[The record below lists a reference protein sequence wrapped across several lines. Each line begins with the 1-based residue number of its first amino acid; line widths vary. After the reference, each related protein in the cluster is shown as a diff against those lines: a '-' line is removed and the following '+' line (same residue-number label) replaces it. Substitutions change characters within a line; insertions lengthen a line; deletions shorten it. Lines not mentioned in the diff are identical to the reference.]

1 MEQASHVEFQIF
13 IIMLKNN
20 NLILTP
26 HVAGGTLDSLVKL
39 QEHSLD
45 IIKDYFR

>member
-1 MEQASHVEFQIF
+1 
-13 IIMLKNN
+13 MLIKYATKNL

-39 QEHSLD
+39 QKHSLQL
-45 IIKDYFR
+45 IKDYFG